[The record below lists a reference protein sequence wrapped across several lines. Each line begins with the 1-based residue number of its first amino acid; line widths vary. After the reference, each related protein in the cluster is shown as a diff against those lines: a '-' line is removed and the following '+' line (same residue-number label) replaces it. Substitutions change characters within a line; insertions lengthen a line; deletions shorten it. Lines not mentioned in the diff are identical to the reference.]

1 MPERD
6 HQASEPTAETP
17 LQGWKEIS
25 NFLGRDVRTAQRWET
40 SLGLPVRRQGGL
52 GGSVYAYPGEI
63 EAWRTSSSTKM
74 DSNAE
79 EQTPDAAFKSARSML
94 SGLAAAGTIVVV
106 FLAIRYG
113 PVLNPPSPFVQAAQD
128 ELRNELLWPE
138 AVGVSPQGS
147 VSPDGKLMTYVDW
160 IDEGN
165 LAIRNLETEESRRLT
180 HTANGVTGTKD
191 APTFAMNSRIS
202 PDGKRVVYTWAY
214 PSPSGETGE
223 IRLLSLG
230 DDSAEPRILWSP
242 TDGDFASV
250 QGWFPG
256 GDRVAAVVIRADRS
270 QQIVTVSLADG
281 AVQQIRSVE
290 WGPWPPWPVLRV
302 SPDGRHLAYSRATSP
317 EDTQK
322 DIYLIAVDGRSESVI
337 VKHAARDELVSW
349 SPAGTH
355 LLFNSDRSGQP
366 GLWAQRI
373 DQGAAVGEPMLVMS
387 NLDVGSGMGITP
399 DGTLYYPV
407 HVSRRRLKL
416 AEIDM
421 KTGMLLRQPVNP
433 IERFVGGNSRGIFS
447 PDGDKLAY
455 VSERGGRNRHV
466 IVIRSLV
473 TGRRARPAAS
483 IESGLATQ
491 LAP

>member
-25 NFLGRDVRTAQRWET
+25 GFLGRDVRTAQRWET
-40 SLGLPVRRQGGL
+40 SLGLPVRRHGGL
-52 GGSVYAYPGEI
+52 GGSVYAYPSEI
-63 EAWRTSSSTKM
+63 EAWRASYPTNT
-74 DSNAE
+74 DSKAE
-79 EQTPDAAFKSARSML
+79 EQTRDAPFRRARSIF
-94 SGLAAAGTIVVV
+94 SGLAAAGVIVAV
-106 FLAIRYG
+106 FLAIRFG

-138 AVGVSPQGS
+138 AAAVSPQGS
-147 VSPDGKLMTYVDW
+147 VSSDGKLVTYVDW
-160 IDEGN
+160 GDEGN
-165 LAIRNLETEESRRLT
+165 LAIRNLETGESRRLT
-180 HTANGVTGTKD
+180 HTANAVSGSGD
-191 APTFAMNSRIS
+191 DSPTFAMNSRIS

-281 AVQQIRSVE
+281 AVRQIRSIDWV
-290 WGPWPPWPVLRV
+290 PWPGSVVRV
-302 SPDGRHLAYSRATSP
+302 SPDGRYLAYSRTHST
-317 EDTQK
+317 EGTQK
-322 DIYLIAVDGRSESVI
+322 DIYLLAVDGQSESAI
-337 VKHAARDELVSW
+337 VKHAARDEVVSW
-349 SPAGTH
+349 SAAGTH

-366 GLWAQRI
+366 GLWAQQV
-373 DQGAAVGEPMLVMS
+373 DQGTAVGEPMLVMS

-399 DGTLYYPV
+399 EGTLHYAV

-416 AEIDM
+416 ARLTC
-421 KTGMLLRQPVNP
+421 KPASSCG
-433 IERFVGGNSRGIFS
+433 S
-447 PDGDKLAY
+447 P
-455 VSERGGRNRHV
+455 S
-466 IVIRSLV
+466 
-473 TGRRARPAAS
+473 T
-483 IESGLATQ
+483 
-491 LAP
+491 